1 MTVLTHARITPPLA
15 YYDGLYSFQQDV
27 FDTCMEH
34 ADNAHD
40 AHGYTRAMQLA
51 ALAIAID
58 LPASGTIVKCACSH
72 CGDCD
77 AIFDA
82 ASPGLRRVEP
92 SGPYNLP
99 RYQCTACTDGHPAP
113 HED

>member
-1 MTVLTHARITPPLA
+1 MTVLTHTRLTPPLA
-15 YYDGLYSFQQDV
+15 YYDGLYSFQQQV

-34 ADNAHD
+34 ADNAAD
-40 AHGYTRAMQLA
+40 AVTYNRAMELA

-58 LPASGTIVKCACSH
+58 LPASGSIAKCACGN
-72 CGDCD
+72 CGCD
-77 AIFDA
+77 AIFDPA
-82 ASPGLRRVEP
+82 APGLREVEP

-99 RYQCTACTDGHPAP
+99 RYQCAACADSHPAP